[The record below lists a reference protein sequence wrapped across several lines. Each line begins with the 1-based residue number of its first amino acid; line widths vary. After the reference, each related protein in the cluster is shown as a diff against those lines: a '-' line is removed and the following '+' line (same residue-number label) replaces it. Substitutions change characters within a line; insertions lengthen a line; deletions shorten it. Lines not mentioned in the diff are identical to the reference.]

1 MKTRKFVVLFP
12 AMFAMVAM
20 LVSCNCVGLATEP
33 LKPQETFTFIDTQI
47 IKTIDNKKIC
57 LKPLLE
63 IDQKT
68 KCFVAVNCDT
78 GKPNI
83 KGRKTV
89 EELFGV
95 KYIEVPGSPCNS
107 FTADVPGNTNYYC
120 SGGYCYPY

>member
-33 LKPQETFTFIDTQI
+33 LKPQETFTVIDTLI
-47 IKTIDNKKIC
+47 IKTIGNKKIC
-57 LKPLLE
+57 VKPLLE

-78 GKPNI
+78 GEPNI

-89 EELFGV
+89 EEVFGV

-107 FTADVPGNTNYYC
+107 FTADVPGNTNWYC